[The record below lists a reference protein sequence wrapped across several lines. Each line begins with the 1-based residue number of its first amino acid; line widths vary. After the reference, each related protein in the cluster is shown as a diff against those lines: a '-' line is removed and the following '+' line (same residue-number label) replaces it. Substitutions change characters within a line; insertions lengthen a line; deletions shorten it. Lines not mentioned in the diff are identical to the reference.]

1 MGKTALIAIAAVAA
15 GLQMG
20 CSSVLTTSNS
30 ARAGLFKCGDS
41 GDCRTGVYVSVGDDG
56 DCIVQVLVEKVTI
69 GQGKRPKVVWHL
81 EKADPEGD
89 RFKYQFEPTLG
100 LVIVGNNPTQDF
112 EIPVADG
119 PHKFV
124 TRSINRRLGPT
135 TFKYTAQIQR
145 RARDEDR
152 WMNCTLLDPKIIND
166 GA

>member
-100 LVIVGNNPTQDF
+100 IVIVGNNPTQDF
-112 EIPVADG
+112 ESPVADG
-119 PHKFV
+119 KGFGAGAQCHHRARKENGDRV
-124 TRSINRRLGPT
+124 EQRGRGAHRRLG
-135 TFKYTAQIQR
+135 R
-145 RARDEDR
+145 RYGHR
-152 WMNCTLLDPKIIND
+152 
-166 GA
+166 